1 MSDAAAKIV
10 VTMDYGACNVIYI
23 DRRATDDVCDTAEN
37 RYEQEHHSNQDEQ
50 AQAQEQEQA
59 PKHKLR
65 HLQQRQH
72 NDRDDTPLS
81 TAATT
86 TTTTAMMTASATT
99 SLPATATAG
108 AVLDRDTSRRRPAYY
123 QRQPSDVCR
132 NLDAILGTF
141 ARGKD
146 EIAQR
151 ATACETLSAHPA
163 KPFFVL
169 PTEQQSLL
177 LRIAFNVC
185 TETDANIIFPYRQL
199 VYICASGQS
208 CLDRID
214 ELYQSPHLAS
224 TAASLSASS
233 KKLPES
239 SPSANGSKSHSTYTR
254 SHRCHT

>member
-1 MSDAAAKIV
+1 MILYLHFQHRWSHDSLRSPTLGRNNNISDHDNNYSTLNTTHREHYSRAIQSEAGLRTAFVDAAAKVV

-59 PKHKLR
+59 PKHKPR

-86 TTTTAMMTASATT
+86 TTTTTTTTMTASATT
-99 SLPATATAG
+99 SMPATATAG

-132 NLDAILGTF
+132 NLDAILSTF

-151 ATACETLSAHPA
+151 VTACETLSAHSG

-169 PTEQQSLL
+169 STEQQLLL

-185 TETDANIIFPYRQL
+185 TESDANVIFPYR
-199 VYICASGQS
+199 
-208 CLDRID
+208 
-214 ELYQSPHLAS
+214 
-224 TAASLSASS
+224 
-233 KKLPES
+233 
-239 SPSANGSKSHSTYTR
+239 
-254 SHRCHT
+254 